1 MRLGKSL
8 IIIVLACSFGVARGQ
23 ADNSLLDK
31 IDFNE
36 IARCLTKAQES
47 DTNPKNQQYNMIL
60 AADSILSKSV
70 DSYQIYVALYQY
82 LIGGFS
88 ELGANMVVDYLVR
101 MPYLEYVNADTEQRN
116 NIISIAESYSRVKI
130 GSQAPEIHSVTVFD
144 KEFDLYA
151 INKKHVILLFWSY
164 SCPHCRDLI
173 DEMGKITT
181 ENDDVAIVTVNVSGD
196 FKKVRKLIK
205 KSGLKDQYNICDGKG
220 WDSQIVDDYAVD
232 MTPSLIL
239 LDKDKIIIAK
249 PFDIEEV
256 IKYLE
261 L

>member
-70 DSYQIYVALYQY
+70 DSYQIYVALYQD

-88 ELGANMVVDYLVR
+88 ELGANMVVDYL
-101 MPYLEYVNADTEQRN
+101 DTEQRN

-239 LDKDKIIIAK
+239 LDKDKIIVAK